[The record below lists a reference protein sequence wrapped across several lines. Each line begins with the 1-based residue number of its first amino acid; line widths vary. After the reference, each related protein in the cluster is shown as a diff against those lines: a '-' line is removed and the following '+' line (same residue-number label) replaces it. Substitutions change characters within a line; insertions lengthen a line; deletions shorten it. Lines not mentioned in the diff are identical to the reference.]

1 MQGRGSS
8 INIQYNV
15 KITKPGFHDDPIP
28 RQRMRSSPSE
38 IPYISPLSENARKEH
53 QGGADRASFRPIS
66 YREQRATTA
75 LALEDSPATEARL
88 PEAAKASGSS
98 PSSSSSPPRR
108 GRAHLKDP
116 SRTRPSN
123 PSMSRSRVRLII
135 AILLHAATTAFHWV
149 RATRVAE
156 TVRIIAIRRRGS
168 FRSTPPQV
176 TCAALTAQAILFG
189 LRLLK
194 GANPL
199 KPTMP
204 DVAHQLTRLLFFV
217 FWGDLTR
224 LLSGTGTARTG
235 NLSPLNAAAVGLT
248 INVLVSCTATW

>member
-15 KITKPGFHDDPIP
+15 KITKPGFHDAPIP
-28 RQRMRSSPSE
+28 RQRMRSSPSG

-88 PEAAKASGSS
+88 PEAGEASGSS
-98 PSSSSSPPRR
+98 PSPPRR

-135 AILLHAATTAFHWV
+135 AVLLH
-149 RATRVAE
+149 
-156 TVRIIAIRRRGS
+156 RR
-168 FRSTPPQV
+168 
-176 TCAALTAQAILFG
+176 
-189 LRLLK
+189 
-194 GANPL
+194 
-199 KPTMP
+199 
-204 DVAHQLTRLLFFV
+204 
-217 FWGDLTR
+217 
-224 LLSGTGTARTG
+224 LSLGTGHAGRRECTHHRHQEEHLFAPRHHKSRA
-235 NLSPLNAAAVGLT
+235 LHSPSKQSFLGCV
-248 INVLVSCTATW
+248 C